1 MGRKYGR
8 EEWAGSMGVWHVE
21 KTQSAL
27 GVVTHTM
34 GGNNVLE
41 CWDLW
46 AKLMAY
52 GANTQSNIGFV

>member
-1 MGRKYGR
+1 MGGKH
-8 EEWAGSMGVWHVE
+8 GSVACGE
-21 KTQSAL
+21 NTQSAL